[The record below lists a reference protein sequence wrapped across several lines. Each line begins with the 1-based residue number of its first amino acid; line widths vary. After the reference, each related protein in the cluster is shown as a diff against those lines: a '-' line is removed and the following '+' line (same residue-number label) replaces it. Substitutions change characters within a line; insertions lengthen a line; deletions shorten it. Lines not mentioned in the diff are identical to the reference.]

1 MQEVD
6 EDDRL
11 FKNEPDLEEDIE
23 CIIVMIQRHTISRDQ
38 WCLKEEPESQEQEIQ
53 SNILVN
59 QASRED

>member
-11 FKNEPDLEEDIE
+11 FKNEPDLQEDIE
-23 CIIVMIQRHTISRDQ
+23 CIIVMIQRHMILRDQ
-38 WCLKEEPESQEQEIQ
+38 WCLKEEPENQELEIR

-59 QASRED
+59 QASREN

>member
-11 FKNEPDLEEDIE
+11 FKNEPDLQEDIE
-23 CIIVMIQRHTISRDQ
+23 CTIYMIQRHMILRDQ